1 MDVSADRL
9 IRFILPA
16 AHSRGAIVR
25 ASAIHAEVGRV
36 HGLSGEPQ
44 MLLTKSLVAAS
55 LLHSVSKGGVRHVL
69 QIDGEGGP
77 VQRVMGEAGQGK
89 VRGYL
94 LWRDDI
100 MAHLSPS
107 GGEGELDWLGS
118 EVKLACVRDLGFGQ
132 PYISRTEAKGSYMAD
147 ALVEYLQ
154 RSVQVRADILL
165 HNDLGLMLEAM
176 PGCDDNHWFESINA
190 LAAIGE
196 KDLDK
201 STESILT
208 AFSALD
214 CAIVA
219 NEDLVYAC
227 GCKPEALAV
236 TLQSMDP
243 AELSELR
250 DKHGDITVSCR
261 YCDKSYAIK
270 P

>member
-1 MDVSADRL
+1 MDVSADHL

-16 AHSRGAIVR
+16 ARSRGAIVR
-25 ASAIHAEVGRV
+25 ARTIHAEVGRV

-44 MLLTKSLVAAS
+44 KLLTKTLVAAS

-77 VQRVMGEAGQGK
+77 IQRVMGEAGQGI
-89 VRGYL
+89 VRGYM
-94 LWRDDI
+94 LWRDD

-165 HNDLGLMLEAM
+165 HNNLGLMLEAM
-176 PGCDDNHWFESINA
+176 PGCDDEHWMQAVQAMAAISDQQLDQPVEEILKAFSMLDCSILEQDA
-190 LAAIGE
+190 LA
-196 KDLDK
+196 
-201 STESILT
+201 
-208 AFSALD
+208 
-214 CAIVA
+214 
-219 NEDLVYAC
+219 YAC
-227 GCKPEALAV
+227 GCNPQAMAGILN
-236 TLQSMDP
+236 SMDP
-243 AELSELR
+243 VGLDELR
-250 DKHGDITVSCR
+250 DEGGNITASCR
-261 YCDKSYAIK
+261 YCDRSYAIK
-270 P
+270 V